1 LCGCDR
7 NSEPAQDDE
16 ERSDPEA
23 SSVALPIELDPS
35 ACAHGTEAASAQGNA
50 TFGFA
55 PPLITG
61 PDRTSNP
68 LSAASLAA
76 QPLDQFLANV
86 GLQEHKANLIAL
98 GVTHLSHMID
108 VSEDDLIAFMT
119 PLEAKRIISSLE
131 QSTRQHVAQGDG
143 VAL

>member
-1 LCGCDR
+1 M
-7 NSEPAQDDE
+7 
-16 ERSDPEA
+16 
-23 SSVALPIELDPS
+23 PIEVDPS

-76 QPLDQFLANV
+76 QPLELDQFLANV